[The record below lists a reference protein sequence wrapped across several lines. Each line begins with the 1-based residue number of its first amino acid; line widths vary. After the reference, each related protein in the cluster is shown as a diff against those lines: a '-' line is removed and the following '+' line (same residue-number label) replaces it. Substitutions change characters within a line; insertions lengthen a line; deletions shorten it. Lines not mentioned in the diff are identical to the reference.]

1 MGIIKWN
8 GPILMGVQKKKG
20 TFFFLWRSA
29 RLYFSSSG
37 SQRTKQ
43 NIVK

>member
-20 TFFFLWRSA
+20 NFFFFGGDL
-29 RLYFSSSG
+29 LDYIF
-37 SQRTKQ
+37 QVQDHKEQ
-43 NIVK
+43 NKT